1 MHPKRIQ
8 ECKRIECRVRSRA
21 GMGLRLFLILLFVTH
36 VPIFCA
42 AGEYLGPEQMAFV
55 SDDELCILEIDA
67 KRLDFFSLSQKK
79 VVGSLPLEQTPN
91 RMCLSGDRL
100 FVTCGTL
107 NGEVLEIDLPSRTIS
122 RRWTGIHSPWG
133 VVCAEKRNLLC
144 VGRRFHGDV
153 LLFDL
158 NQNQD
163 KTEIHWEQGVKKCL
177 TVVREPVA
185 MCVTPDEK
193 EIYIANHLPLIPS
206 NGSTVSCC
214 FSILDLDSETVQ
226 NHQLPDG
233 CCNVRDITVSPDGKY
248 VFMVH
253 THGNHRT
260 ITTQLFGGWTNRNG
274 FTIYDRERNGTCT
287 YLIDSYEEGLT
298 NPWSIRVSPDGKLLA
313 IAIGGNREIGF
324 ISTEELVERMYR
336 DMNHINPQYVFF
348 FGVGS
353 FTPTITRVKMPE
365 LSGIHALAMNEKVTV
380 TAGYFSENLA
390 VFPRI
395 NDPSRIQVS
404 QTGIRWQMARSLTE
418 TQPEILPLGEKPPV
432 LDAKRRGMKDF
443 FDGERALDH
452 WHSCVTCH
460 PDARVDGFNWDLLND
475 GVENPKNTKS
485 MLYAHVTPPNMITG
499 VRATGEA
506 ATRAGFV
513 HIHFKRM
520 TEPEY
525 CDVDEYLKSLRPIP
539 GIALNPDGT
548 LTDSA
553 KRGKRLFFGPKTGC
567 SACHHG
573 EYFTDM
579 KMHDVGTQNDVDFDG
594 MFDTP
599 TLIETYRT
607 APYLHDGRYTTLEE
621 LLWVG
626 RHGETE
632 GNFGKL
638 TEQEKKD
645 LIEYLLSL

>member
-1 MHPKRIQ
+1 MSPKRLN
-8 ECKRIECRVRSRA
+8 EYKLRA
-21 GMGLRLFLILLFVTH
+21 FLVLVCLFTPVVCFG
-36 VPIFCA
+36 
-42 AGEYLGPEQMAFV
+42 GEYLGPEEMVFV
-55 SDDELCILEIDA
+55 SGDELCILERDA
-67 KRLDFFSLSQKK
+67 SRLDFFSLAEKK
-79 VVGSLPLEQTPN
+79 VTRSIPLEKTPN
-91 RMCLSGDRL
+91 RLSLCGNRL
-100 FVTCGTL
+100 FVTCGDL
-107 NGEVLEIDLPSRTIS
+107 NGEVVEIDLPTFSIT

-158 NQNQD
+158 NQNPNQNQNRENA
-163 KTEIHWEQGVKKCL
+163 EIPWEQGVKKRL
-177 TVVREPVA
+177 PVVREPVS
-185 MCVTPDEK
+185 MCVSPDEE

-206 NGSTVSCC
+206 NGSTVSCA
-214 FSILDLDSETVQ
+214 FSILDLKTETVR

-233 CCNVRDITVSPDGKY
+233 CVNLRDITISPDGKY

-287 YLIDSYEEGLT
+287 YLIDTYEEGLT

-324 ISTEELVERMYR
+324 ISTEELIERMYR

-380 TAGYFSENLA
+380 TAGYFTENLA

-404 QTGIRWQMARSLTE
+404 KTGIRWQMARSLTE
-418 TQPEILPLGEKPPV
+418 PQAEILPLGEKPPV

-548 LTDSA
+548 LTDAA

-599 TLIETYRT
+599 TLIEMYRT

-626 RHGETE
+626 RHGETD
-632 GNFGKL
+632 GNFEKL
-638 TEQEKKD
+638 TEQEKAD
-645 LIEYLLSL
+645 LVEFLLSL